1 MQGRVSPPVH
11 RCVCPPASLPGCIIR
26 GLYGAPLCGLIPHS
40 LRSAPSRLEKGRR
53 GWKCPLRSTARSPR
67 WQPAPRRHPE
77 GPLCRQH
84 RASAAPVTWDLARAP
99 GGSASE
105 PGQTPVSM
113 DVLFAQSYRCTP
125 ISVCDAFLPSS
136 RKGATGVS
144 METPAVFFSSTRLR
158 HTCSRGSFHT
168 CPALCPPLWQPPRP
182 GLPQATRPG
191 GWCSTPQGDWC
202 LPLGRAR
209 GGNSCAPR
217 EALCG
222 DGVWGAQH
230 PLPPSVPPTQKFR
243 FRVCGTGPLVS
254 KVPNMVLH
262 LCK

>member
-11 RCVCPPASLPGCIIR
+11 RCVCPPASWPGCIIR
-26 GLYGAPLCGLIPHS
+26 GLYGAPLCGHDPPFSAFRS
-40 LRSAPSRLEKGRR
+40 LPSGEREAGLEVPPPQHGSVSPVAARTQAPPR
-53 GWKCPLRSTARSPR
+53 GAALS
-67 WQPAPRRHPE
+67 PAPRFCCSGHLGPRE
-77 GPLCRQH
+77 G
-84 RASAAPVTWDLARAP
+84 S

-113 DVLFAQSYRCTP
+113 DVLFAQSYGCTP

-158 HTCSRGSFHT
+158 HTCSRGSFHA
-168 CPALCPPLWQPPRP
+168 CPALRPPLWQPPRP

-191 GWCSTPQGDWC
+191 GRCSTPQGDWC

>member
-1 MQGRVSPPVH
+1 M
-11 RCVCPPASLPGCIIR
+11 
-26 GLYGAPLCGLIPHS
+26 IPHS

-99 GGSASE
+99 GA
-105 PGQTPVSM
+105 
-113 DVLFAQSYRCTP
+113 LRQSRGRPQSPWMSCSRSHTGAHPYPC
-125 ISVCDAFLPSS
+125 VDAFLPSS

-168 CPALCPPLWQPPRP
+168 CPALRPPLWQPPRP

-191 GWCSTPQGDWC
+191 GRCSTPQGDWC

-230 PLPPSVPPTQKFR
+230 PLPPSVPPTRKFR